1 VLNWRKFFPVEHEES
16 GMSKSVRNDS
26 QVDAVA
32 AVVLITLAVCF
43 AVLWVSG
50 Q

>member
-1 VLNWRKFFPVEHEES
+1 MKKGIRS
-16 GMSKSVRNDS
+16 DS
-26 QVDAVA
+26 TADAIA
-32 AVVLITLAVCF
+32 AVLLITLAVSF

>member
-1 VLNWRKFFPVEHEES
+1 
-16 GMSKSVRNDS
+16 MSKSTRPDS

-32 AVVLITLAVCF
+32 AVVLILMAVGA
-43 AVLWVSG
+43 AVLWLSG